1 MHRTLRPLLAA
12 DKITLPRSLVVF
24 NAAFLLAMAYS
35 GFYLILD
42 FFAGFTWSSF
52 VGVPLWLAATY
63 FQQNVSARQHGR
75 QRVTRGFLK

>member
-1 MHRTLRPLLAA
+1 MT
-12 DKITLPRSLVVF
+12 ISCSLVVF

-35 GFYLILD
+35 GFYLVLD

-63 FQQNVSARQHGR
+63 FQQNVSVWQH
-75 QRVTRGFLK
+75 